1 MDLELLKQIEL
12 QAVEGT
18 PASVADAEALW
29 LSISPDEDLA
39 PLCDAAG
46 RVAAARMGSHID
58 TCSII
63 NARSGRCTEDCKWCA
78 QAACHHTGCEEY
90 PFCSESEFIDG
101 VRTCADRGVHRY
113 SMVCSGRKVALKDIR
128 VFAAMYGR
136 AHKEY
141 PQVSL
146 CASMGLLNRQELQAL
161 YDSGVR
167 RYHCNIE
174 TAASYFPELCTT
186 HTRADKLRTIALA
199 REVGLE
205 VCVGGIIGM
214 GETMRQRLE
223 LAEEAR
229 LAGAVSLPLNLLNP
243 IPGTPLADTPLLG
256 EREVVASAALM
267 RFIVPDLCIRFA
279 GGRARLSRATTERML
294 TGGVDG
300 AMVGDLLT
308 TRGNSPA
315 EDMEMFARL
324 EQDAA
329 RNG

>member
-1 MDLELLKQIEL
+1 MDLELLKRIES
-12 QAVEGT
+12 QAVEGI
-18 PASVADAEALW
+18 PAGVDDAEALW
-29 LSISPDEDLA
+29 LSIAPGESLD

-46 RVAAARMGSHID
+46 RVAAARVGSHIQ

-78 QAACHHTGCEEY
+78 QSAFHHTGCEEY
-90 PFCSESEFIDG
+90 PFCSEKDFMDG
-101 VRTCADRGVHRY
+101 VRTCAERGVERY

-128 VFAAMYGR
+128 VFSAMYAR
-136 AHKEY
+136 AHSEY

-146 CASMGLLNRQELQAL
+146 CASMGLLNREELQTLHDA
-161 YDSGVR
+161 GVR

-174 TAASYFPELCTT
+174 TAESYFPELCTT

-199 REVGLE
+199 REVGME

-229 LAGAVSLPLNLLNP
+229 VAGAASLPLNLLNP
-243 IPGTPLADTPLLG
+243 IPGTPLADTPLLS
-256 EREVVASAALM
+256 EREVTASAALM
-267 RFIVPDLCIRFA
+267 RFIAPDLCIRFA
-279 GGRARLSRATTERML
+279 GGRARLSRETTERML

-315 EDMEMFARL
+315 EDMAMFGHL
-324 EQDAA
+324 EQDATPK
-329 RNG
+329 G

>member
-1 MDLELLKQIEL
+1 MDLELLKRIES
-12 QAVEGT
+12 QALGGRA
-18 PASVADAEALW
+18 ASVDEAEALW
-29 LSISPDEDLA
+29 LSIGPDESLD
-39 PLCDAAG
+39 PLSDAAG
-46 RVAAARMGSHID
+46 RVAAARRDPQID

-90 PFCSESEFIDG
+90 SFCSEQDFING
-101 VRTCADRGVHRY
+101 VRTCAERGVKRY

-128 VFAAMYGR
+128 IFAGMYAR
-136 AHKEY
+136 ARREY
-141 PQVSL
+141 PGVSL
-146 CASMGLLNRQELQAL
+146 CASMGLLNREELQAL
-161 YDSGVR
+161 RDAGVTR
-167 RYHCNIE
+167 CHCNIE
-174 TAASYFPELCTT
+174 TAASFFPELCTS

-223 LAEEAR
+223 LAEESR

-243 IPGTPLADTPLLG
+243 IPGTPLANTPLLS

-267 RFIVPDLCIRFA
+267 RFMAPDLCIRFA
-279 GGRARLSRATTERML
+279 GGRARLSRQATERML

-308 TRGNSPA
+308 TPGNSPA
-315 EDMEMFARL
+315 EDMAMFARI

>member
-1 MDLELLKQIEL
+1 MDLQLLHKLEQ
-12 QAVEGT
+12 QALEGI
-18 PASVADAEALW
+18 PASVDDATTLW
-29 LSISPDEDLA
+29 ESISTDEDLT

-46 RVAAARMGSHID
+46 RVAAARMGNHID

-78 QAACHHTGCEEY
+78 QSASHHTGCQEY
-90 PFCSESEFIDG
+90 PFCPEEEFIDG
-101 VRTCADRGVHRY
+101 VRTCAERGVGRY
-113 SMVCSGRKVALKDIR
+113 SMVCSGRKVPLKDIR
-128 VFAAMYGR
+128 VFAAMYAR
-136 AHKEY
+136 ARREY

-161 YDSGVR
+161 YDAGVR

-174 TAASYFPELCTT
+174 TAASYFPELCTS
-186 HTRADKLRTIALA
+186 HTRQDKLRTIALA

-223 LAEEAR
+223 LAEESR

-267 RFIVPDLCIRFA
+267 RLVAPDLCIRFA
-279 GGRARLSRATTERML
+279 GGRARLSRQATERML

-315 EDMEMFARL
+315 EDMAMFASI
-324 EQDAA
+324 EQQAIPE
-329 RNG
+329 R

>member
-1 MDLELLKQIEL
+1 MDLELLKQIES
-12 QAVEGT
+12 QTVEGT

-199 REVGLE
+199 REVGME

-243 IPGTPLADTPLLG
+243 IPGTPLADTPPA
-256 EREVVASAALM
+256 R
-267 RFIVPDLCIRFA
+267 
-279 GGRARLSRATTERML
+279 RARGGGLGGADALHSARPLHPFRRRPRAPEPCHNRAHAHRRRRRRHGRRPAHHPGQL
-294 TGGVDG
+294 PGRGYGNVRPPRTGC
-300 AMVGDLLT
+300 
-308 TRGNSPA
+308 SP
-315 EDMEMFARL
+315 
-324 EQDAA
+324 
-329 RNG
+329 

>member
-161 YDSGVR
+161 YDSAQT
-167 RYHCNIE
+167 YHDGKWIMFE
-174 TAASYFPELCTT
+174 PVDT
-186 HTRADKLRTIALA
+186 
-199 REVGLE
+199 
-205 VCVGGIIGM
+205 
-214 GETMRQRLE
+214 
-223 LAEEAR
+223 
-229 LAGAVSLPLNLLNP
+229 SLFQDF
-243 IPGTPLADTPLLG
+243 IRLLG
-256 EREVVASAALM
+256 IKRKPN
-267 RFIVPDLCIRFA
+267 RKH
-279 GGRARLSRATTERML
+279 GG
-294 TGGVDG
+294 
-300 AMVGDLLT
+300 
-308 TRGNSPA
+308 
-315 EDMEMFARL
+315 
-324 EQDAA
+324 
-329 RNG
+329 